1 MRERVIVV
9 YLSLFIH
16 SWSLLFLIVTV
27 VVVAS
32 FFWVWDSGLNIL
44 ICNSLQA
51 LTFLQLILKAS
62 FRVKMVDCL
71 QRLNKNL
78 YLFKWVVF
86 DIVFMKSQ
94 NCPQIFTL
102 FTHLNNVFIVHKNL
116 INLSVVVR
124 AVVVLFL
131 LLLMSCGT
139 LK

>member
-16 SWSLLFLIVTV
+16 SWSLLFLIVT

-71 QRLNKNL
+71 Q
-78 YLFKWVVF
+78 
-86 DIVFMKSQ
+86 
-94 NCPQIFTL
+94 
-102 FTHLNNVFIVHKNL
+102 
-116 INLSVVVR
+116 
-124 AVVVLFL
+124 
-131 LLLMSCGT
+131 
-139 LK
+139 